1 MLILSCKKQLIT
13 IMMISFLFFNIFLQV
28 GGNVAEKFQ
37 SKLYDACARMEKTID
52 SSACKCY
59 SSQVTK
65 RYNDVQ
71 LLTIYKLLKIP
82 EANKM
87 FVVVHSPEG
96 IACKTG
102 AVK

>member
-1 MLILSCKKQLIT
+1 MTLIPLSIVVL
-13 IMMISFLFFNIFLQV
+13 NIFLQA
-28 GGNVAEKFQ
+28 GTNVPEIFQ
-37 SKLYDACARMEKTID
+37 SKLFDACARMEKTKD
-52 SSACKCY
+52 LSACKCY

-71 LLTIYKLLKIP
+71 LVTIYKLLKIP

-102 AVK
+102 GVK

>member
-1 MLILSCKKQLIT
+1 MA
-13 IMMISFLFFNIFLQV
+13 ISFLFFNIFLQM
-28 GGNVAEKFQ
+28 GGNVAENFQ
-37 SKLYDACARMEKTID
+37 SKLYDACARMEKAKD
-52 SSACKCY
+52 LSACKCY

-65 RYNDVQ
+65 RYNDIQ
-71 LLTIYKLLKIP
+71 LITIYKLLKIP

-102 AVK
+102 TVK

>member
-1 MLILSCKKQLIT
+1 MTL
-13 IMMISFLFFNIFLQV
+13 MAISFLFFNIFLQI
-28 GGNVAEKFQ
+28 GGNVAENFQ
-37 SKLYDACARMEKTID
+37 SKLYDACARMEKTKD
-52 SSACKCY
+52 LSACKCY

-65 RYNDVQ
+65 RYNDIQ
-71 LLTIYKLLKIP
+71 LITIYKLLKIP

-102 AVK
+102 TVK